1 MLSRHSIIIDN
12 AKVYYWMRN
21 PHLEQTMVFIH
32 GFKGNHKALT
42 QLSEHFHGY
51 RTILV
56 DLPGFGVSESMVKQ
70 PHTIKNY
77 AHFIQK
83 FIVAL
88 NLKQVD
94 IVGHSYGASI
104 ALVFAS
110 LYPKSLEHLIL
121 ISPAIPFHSIS
132 HTLAQTQLA
141 ISRKLPARWRK
152 AWLAS
157 PLIEIASS
165 LLTIKTVRRRRKFE
179 LMLIGIRTAREQR
192 PQLVME
198 GLESFLSTSFYRHA
212 QKITVPTFILAGEA
226 DIIAPIK
233 TQLVLAEHIPQARI
247 QFMPKVGHL
256 SPIERPGA
264 VGRIITDAIAHQPAP
279 IPTHVHYPDINDLI
293 LPSKQP
299 KKFNQ
304 HKYY

>member
-1 MLSRHSIIIDN
+1 MLSRHSVIIDN
-12 AKVYYWMRN
+12 AKIYYWMRN
-21 PHLEQTMVFIH
+21 PHHQQAMVFIH

-42 QLSEHFHGY
+42 ELSEHFNNYH
-51 RTILV
+51 TILV
-56 DLPGFGVSESMVKQ
+56 DLPGFGESESMVKQ
-70 PHTIKNY
+70 AHTIKNY

-83 FIVAL
+83 FITAL
-88 NLKQVD
+88 NLQQVD
-94 IVGHSYGASI
+94 LVGHSYGASI

-110 LYPKSLEHLIL
+110 LYPRSLEHLIL
-121 ISPAIPFHSIS
+121 ISPAIPFHSLS

-141 ISRKLPARWRK
+141 ISRKLPARWQK

-165 LLTIKTVRRRRKFE
+165 LLTIKTVSRRRKFE

-192 PQLVME
+192 PRVVME
-198 GLESFLSTSFYRHA
+198 CLESFLSTSFYRYA
-212 QKITVPTFILAGEA
+212 QKITAPTFILAGEA

-233 TQLVLAEHIPQARI
+233 TQILLAEHIPQARI

-264 VGRIITDAIAHQPAP
+264 VGRIITDAISHQPVP
-279 IPTHVHYPDINDLI
+279 IPTHVHYPDINDLV
-293 LPSKQP
+293 LPPKQP
-299 KKFNQ
+299 KKFTH